1 MTLLEI
7 KDLYSSVTSEKDEQ
21 GKDILNGVSLKI
33 EEGEV
38 HVLMGT
44 NGSGKSTLAHI
55 LMGHPRHRVTS
66 GQILFKEKDLRKM
79 TVDERAREGIFLAY
93 QYPHT
98 IAGLPVGTFLKN
110 AVEAVRG
117 EGVPVKTFRKE
128 LTALMDRLQVPKEF
142 LRRSL
147 NEGFSGGE
155 KKRTEILQMHLL
167 NPSLAILDETDSGL
181 DVDAMKMIF
190 QDLQDVRTGKNSF
203 LIITHYDRVLDYIE
217 PDFVHIL
224 NNGKIVLSGGP
235 NLSKQIEKEGFE
247 AVIRSQT

>member
-1 MTLLEI
+1 MALLEI
-7 KDLYSSVTSEKDEQ
+7 KDLYSTVTSEKDEQ

-66 GQILFKEKDLRKM
+66 GQIFFKEKDLRKM

-128 LTALMDRLQVPKEF
+128 LTGLMDRLQIPKEF
-142 LRRSL
+142 LSRSL

-217 PDFVHIL
+217 PDYVHIL
-224 NNGKIVLSGGP
+224 SNGKIVLSGGP

-247 AVIRSQT
+247 AVIRSRA